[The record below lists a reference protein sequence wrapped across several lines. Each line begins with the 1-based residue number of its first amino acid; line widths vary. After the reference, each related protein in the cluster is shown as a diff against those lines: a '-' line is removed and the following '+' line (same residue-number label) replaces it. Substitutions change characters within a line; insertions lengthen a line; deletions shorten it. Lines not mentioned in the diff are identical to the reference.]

1 MEESISTFILVI
13 ATIVLGII
21 LVGIAAFYASTQYN
35 ATTIQSQAENI
46 ANGLYIEV
54 GEGANVTNGQEVFV
68 VVNDFAYQGQLYFT
82 AFYVKSVLKN
92 STSEISP
99 LFAYMQNGQ
108 IVYPSVEVGNSVP
121 NSVTATQLY
130 DINLN
135 LLYQGSPVTLWETPP
150 LTSPVEISLTISP
163 PQGYSTILLFFAH
176 IQNKYI
182 EVGYVWI

>member
-1 MEESISTFILVI
+1 MEDSISSFILVI
-13 ATIVLGII
+13 ATIVIGII

-35 ATTIQSQAENI
+35 TTTIQTQAENI
-46 ANGLYIEV
+46 ANGLYIAIGSNASV
-54 GEGANVTNGQEVFV
+54 ANGQNVFV
-68 VVNDFAYQGQLYFT
+68 VINDFAYHGQLYFT
-82 AFYVKSVLKN
+82 AFYVQSVLKN

-108 IVYPSVEVGNSVP
+108 IVYPGVEVGNSVP
-121 NSVTATQLY
+121 NSTFATQLY

-163 PQGYSTILLFFAH
+163 PQGYSTILLLFAH
-176 IQNKYI
+176 IQNKYV
-182 EVGYVWI
+182 EVGYVWV